1 MITLFAALAVL
12 FGSMSVVGQAFT
24 IIDYVKSCST
34 TLEFIQNTAFS
45 LCVFILSLVALTITM
60 YIIPF

>member
-1 MITLFAALAVL
+1 MITIVAALSVL

-24 IIDYVKSCST
+24 IIDYAKNCST

-45 LCVFILSLVALTITM
+45 LCVFILSLIALSISM
-60 YIIPF
+60 FIVPW